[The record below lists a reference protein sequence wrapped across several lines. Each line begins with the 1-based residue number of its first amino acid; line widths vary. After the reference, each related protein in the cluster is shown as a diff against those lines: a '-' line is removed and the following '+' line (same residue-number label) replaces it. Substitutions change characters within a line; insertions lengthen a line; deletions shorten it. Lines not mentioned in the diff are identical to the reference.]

1 MLFSPEPKTRREDLY
16 DFNRELSALVTA
28 LRAERPPPACRWV
41 GAPLNEAPCELGWG
55 HYNASALWG
64 LSWLVVSTMACEGR

>member
-28 LRAERPPPACRWV
+28 LRAERLTSISITTHRDRV
-41 GAPLNEAPCELGWG
+41 SVELNRHFLRYVNGG
-55 HYNASALWG
+55 
-64 LSWLVVSTMACEGR
+64 

>member
-28 LRAERPPPACRWV
+28 LRAERLTLVTGLRRTGKTSLLQGSPRQGQYTPPLR
-41 GAPLNEAPCELGWG
+41 
-55 HYNASALWG
+55 
-64 LSWLVVSTMACEGR
+64 

>member
-28 LRAERPPPACRWV
+28 LRAERPPRLAV
-41 GAPLNEAPCELGWG
+41 GSVRRLTKP
-55 HYNASALWG
+55 HASSAG
-64 LSWLVVSTMACEGR
+64 AIITPVPYGG